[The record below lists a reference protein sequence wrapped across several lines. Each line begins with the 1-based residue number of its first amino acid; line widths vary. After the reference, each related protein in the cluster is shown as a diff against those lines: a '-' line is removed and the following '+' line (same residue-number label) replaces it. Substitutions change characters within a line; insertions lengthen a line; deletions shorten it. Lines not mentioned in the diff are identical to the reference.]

1 MMKNISMA
9 LLALASSAI
18 SIHAQTNLSVSG
30 RIEGVK
36 SGQLVLVAQ
45 MGENQ
50 VDTLGVADFKAPKFQ
65 LKAMVKEP
73 VMAQLVVKGYAGGFN
88 FIAEPNAKYQAFLT
102 NGADAYIKGG
112 KLQDEWQT
120 FSKHSDELHAQAK
133 AMQSRYETLKAA
145 NKFRSASATN
155 DSLRTLQE
163 TIRIEIHEF
172 LKQHDDVLAAYTY
185 NSNALMAELNLEE
198 TRRLYNSM
206 GAGAKNTPSGRIML
220 QRIQRMEK
228 VTQGKPA
235 PDFTLQD
242 LNGNSVT
249 LSQVKAKV
257 KIVDFW
263 ASWCGPC
270 RLNNPSLKRI
280 YSEYHDKGLEIIS
293 VSLDNVKDRWE
304 KAVSQDGLPWI
315 NVSSLKG
322 WKCEVAQ
329 TYDVKAVP
337 AIFILDADNHIIATN
352 IRGEKLEAFL
362 KEKLSKE

>member
-1 MMKNISMA
+1 MIRSISLA
-9 LLALASSAI
+9 LLALAGSAI
-18 SIHAQTNLSVSG
+18 SVYGQSNLTVTG
-30 RIEGVK
+30 KIEGIK

-45 MGENQ
+45 VGENQ
-50 VDTLGVADFKAPKFQ
+50 VDTLGTALFKSPKFE
-65 LKAMVKEP
+65 LKASVKEP
-73 VMAQLVVKGYAGGFN
+73 VMAQLVVKGYSGGFN
-88 FIAEPNAKYQAFLT
+88 FIAEPNARYQAYLC
-102 NGADAYIKGG
+102 NGEGAYIKGG
-112 KLQDEWQT
+112 KLQDEWQA
-120 FSKHSDELHAQAK
+120 FSKHSAELHEEAK
-133 AMQSRYETLKAA
+133 AMQGRYDALRAA

-155 DSLRTLQE
+155 DSLRVLQE
-163 TIRIEIHEF
+163 NIQRETHEF
-172 LKQHDDVLAAYTY
+172 LNRHDDVLAAYTY
-185 NSNALMAELNLEE
+185 NSNALMAELNLED
-198 TRRLYNSM
+198 TRRLYESM
-206 GAGAKNTPSGRIML
+206 GKGAKNSPSGRIML

-228 VTQGKPA
+228 VTQGKTA

-242 LNGNSVT
+242 LNGHSVT

-293 VSLDNVKDRWE
+293 VSLDNVKDRWA
-304 KAVSQDGLPWI
+304 KAVEQDGLPWI

-337 AIFILDADNHIIATN
+337 AIFILDGDNHIIATN
-352 IRGEKLEAFL
+352 LRGDKLEAFL
-362 KEKLSKE
+362 KDKLAQ